1 MKNSGRFYFKIY
13 ILTYLLLLVHLF
25 GSFRSSVDHIVYL
38 ALIQIL
44 KLEDEVLLVERVGRT
59 SLQVVIFLIF
69 FFI

>member
-25 GSFRSSVDHIVYL
+25 GSFWTRVDHIVYL

-44 KLEDEVLLVERVGRT
+44 KLEDEVLLVERVGRA